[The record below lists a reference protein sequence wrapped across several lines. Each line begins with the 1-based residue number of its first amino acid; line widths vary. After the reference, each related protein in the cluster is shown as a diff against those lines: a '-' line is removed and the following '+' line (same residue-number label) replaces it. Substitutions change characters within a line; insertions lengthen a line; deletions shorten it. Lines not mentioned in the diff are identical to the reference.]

1 MNLAAT
7 LFLGT
12 KGFTEP
18 LSGAQAALGRFKGG
32 LASMLGPLAVLTAAM
47 GAAATGVAL
56 VKKSVDEAARME
68 DAETSFVTLLGSVAK
83 AKERIA
89 DLSKFAATTPFELNE
104 VVGASRLLQAFTG
117 DALATGK
124 GLRLV
129 GDQAAA
135 VGQPLEA
142 VTMWMGRL
150 YAGLKDGQ
158 KLGEPLQNLTQLGLI
173 TGTVRKQLL
182 AVEGQ
187 ALTDAKVMDVLT
199 AAFGRNA
206 GAMERLSRTY
216 NGLMSTL
223 RDAITANF
231 RALGE
236 PVRDA
241 LKPALVD
248 SIAYFESLEP
258 KARRVGEM
266 IASVIDAVRQGLKEG
281 RLDELAGAAL
291 KLGFAE
297 GTNFLNRSLMAT
309 LTGAVTFLSDPIV
322 WQSVGRVMKDAIVA
336 EFKGIGPT
344 LWSYLNPWDPVTGSV
359 GSGKGF
365 MGSGG
370 MSAGAL
376 AGSFRAAMD
385 AARAAFADTGGI
397 DTTALRAEFTKIFD
411 ELAGRAREAREKA
424 AREAG
429 ASTPAAPTP
438 APGSATD
445 AVKKGSGGRDI
456 DFDRLAKIGLFIG
469 GAGGPAVD
477 LARRTADN
485 TGRLVQLMA
494 KIAARGVWTTP
505 GGAAWA

>member
-1 MNLAAT
+1 VNLAAT
-7 LFLGT
+7 LFLDN
-12 KGFTEP
+12 KGFLGP
-18 LSGAQAALGRFKGG
+18 VDGSLHALGRLKGSIG
-32 LASMLGPLAVLTAAM
+32 SILGPLALLTAAM
-47 GAAATGVAL
+47 GAAAGAAAL
-56 VKKSVDEAARME
+56 VKKGVDEAARME
-68 DAETSFVTLLGSVAK
+68 DAETSFVTLLGSVSK

-104 VVGASRLLQAFTG
+104 VVSASRLLQAFTG

-173 TGTVRKQLL
+173 TGTVRKQLQ

-199 AAFGRNA
+199 AAFGRNS

-258 KARRVGEM
+258 KARRVGVM

-281 RLDELAGAAL
+281 RLDDLAGAAL

-297 GTNFLNRSLMAT
+297 ATNFLSKSLIGV
-309 LTGAVTFLSDPIV
+309 LTGAITFLSDTEV
-322 WQSVGRVMKDAIVA
+322 WKSVGIAIKDAVVA
-336 EFKGIGPT
+336 G
-344 LWSYLNPWDPVTGSV
+344 V
-359 GSGKGF
+359 KGF
-365 MGSGG
+365 GPSLWEAIKTSPQQAYFERMFEPARANPVPGAVGRALE
-370 MSAGAL
+370 AGR
-376 AGSFRAAMD
+376 RAAEN
-385 AARAAFADTGGI
+385 TGGI
-397 DTTALRAEFTKIFD
+397 DTGALRAEFTALFT
-411 ELAGRAREAREKA
+411 ELADRAREAREKA
-424 AREAG
+424 AREAEG
-429 ASTPAAPTP
+429 GTTTPKPTP
-438 APGSATD
+438 PPTTD
-445 AVKKGSGGRDI
+445 ALKKGSGGRDI

-485 TGRLVQLMA
+485 TGRLVQLTQ
-494 KIAARGVWTTP
+494 KILNAGAWTTA
-505 GGAAWA
+505 GGASWA

>member
-12 KGFTEP
+12 RGFTGP
-18 LSGAQAALGRFKGG
+18 LDGAQAALGRFKGS
-32 LASMLGPLAVLTAAM
+32 LASMLGPLAVLGAAM

-89 DLSKFAATTPFELNE
+89 DLSKFAASTPFELNE
-104 VVGASRLLQAFTG
+104 VVSASRLLQAFTG
-117 DALATGK
+117 DALATGA

-150 YAGLKDGQ
+150 YSALKDGQ

-173 TGTVRKQLL
+173 TGTVRKQLA

-187 ALTDAKVMDVLT
+187 AMSDAKVMDVLT

-206 GAMERLSRTY
+206 GAMDRLSRTY

-258 KARRVGEM
+258 KARRAGEM
-266 IASVIDAVRQGLKEG
+266 IASVIDAVRQGMKEG
-281 RLDELAGAAL
+281 RLDDLAGAAL

-297 GTNFLNRSLMAT
+297 ATNFLSRSLIGV
-309 LTGAVTFLSDPIV
+309 LTGAITFLSDAEV
-322 WQSVGRVMKDAIVA
+322 WQSVGTGIRDALIG
-336 EFKGIGPT
+336 GI
-344 LWSYLNPWDPVTGSV
+344 
-359 GSGKGF
+359 KGF
-365 MGSGG
+365 GPALVRELTTSPLGGALRSGFDDVRA
-370 MSAGAL
+370 SPAAGAL
-376 AGSFRAAMD
+376 GRALSAGRRAAESVGGV
-385 AARAAFADTGGI
+385 DTSV
-397 DTTALRAEFTKIFD
+397 LRAEFLALFD
-411 ELAGRAREAREKA
+411 ELATRSREAREQA
-424 AREAG
+424 ARDAEAG
-429 ASTPAAPTP
+429 APGAKPTP
-438 APGSATD
+438 PPPGSDAPG
-445 AVKKGSGGRDI
+445 KGGGGRDI
-456 DFDRLAKIGLFIG
+456 DFDRLARIGLFIG
-469 GAGGPAVD
+469 GSGGPALD
-477 LARRTADN
+477 AARRTADN
-485 TGRLVQLMA
+485 TARLVQLI
-494 KIAARGVWTTP
+494 KELPDRGVWTT